1 MPDPLTTNKS
11 LAQPT
16 RGSDV
21 GTWDTPMNANSG
33 IIDNSFGGAA
43 VLTLSNS
50 NVVLSSAQY
59 QCFYIGLNGTLSAN
73 VILTFPGGIGS
84 FYVISNACIT
94 TASSFTVTMQTT
106 ASGGGVIGIPPSQ
119 QTHVGISG
127 ALSTPLYLNLPHHVG
142 AYWEFAGGAVPT
154 WVSACTTPPYLNCDG
169 TTFSSATYPQ
179 LATYLGG
186 TALPD
191 ARGRLLFALDQGTG
205 RLAGAGFLSG
215 GGSITIGSSNL
226 PAHSHPVSDPG
237 HTHPGSGGL
246 QFAMVGSG
254 NAYNV
259 SGAAFGVG
267 ATNTGSNTTGLTVS
281 NSTYANSAY
290 APPYLI
296 HGITMIRAG

>member
-43 VLTLSNS
+43 VLALSNS

-73 VILTFPGGIGS
+73 VTLTFPGGIGS

-119 QTHVGISG
+119 TTHVGISG

-154 WVSACTTPPYLNCDG
+154 WISACTTPPYLNCDG

-205 RLAGAGFLSG
+205 RLAGASFLSG
-215 GGSITIGSSNL
+215 GGGITIGSSNL
-226 PAHSHPVSDPG
+226 PAHTHGISDPG
-237 HTHPGSGGL
+237 HLHTIPSVNTVFN
-246 QFAMVGSG
+246 QA
-254 NAYNV
+254 
-259 SGAAFGVG
+259 G
-267 ATNTGSNTTGLTVS
+267 ATQDQWTGISGTGQNTGSAFTGITVN
-281 NSTYANSAY
+281 NSTYANVPY
-290 APPYLI
+290 VPPYLI